1 MINST
6 KIANNSGFK
15 KLAYAKHQKSKINW
29 KTIISY
35 DIDFVNP
42 LFEDDFLDIFAY
54 IQSLWVTPMFF
65 CEWEEVRLDSLEE
78 FEWES
83 SFSCDEDTFF
93 ALTKY
98 MKFEKIKE
106 NLSIKA
112 KNQKNKTQDEICYL
126 LKKQS

>member
-1 MINST
+1 MQNIINKNISD
-6 KIANNSGFK
+6 FK
-15 KLAYAKHQKSKINW
+15 KLAYAKNYKTKIDW

-35 DIDFVNP
+35 DIDFENY
-42 LFEDDFLDIFAY
+42 LYEDDFLDIFSY

-65 CEWEEVRLDSLEE
+65 CYWVELSLDTLDE

-98 MKFEKIKE
+98 MVFEKIKE
-106 NLSIKA
+106 NLSIKT
-112 KNQKNKTQDEICYL
+112 KNRKDKTIEKVCYL
-126 LKKQS
+126 LKSNI

>member
-15 KLAYAKHQKSKINW
+15 KLAYAKHQESKINW

-35 DIDFVNP
+35 DVDFVNP

-54 IQSLWVTPMFF
+54 IQSLWVTPMFY

-98 MKFEKIKE
+98 MRFEKIKE

-112 KNQKNKTQDEICYL
+112 RNQKNKTKDEICYL
-126 LKKQS
+126 LKKHS

>member
-6 KIANNSGFK
+6 TNEIKNFK
-15 KLAYAKHQKSKINW
+15 KLAYAKHHKSKIAW

-35 DIDFVNP
+35 DIDFEDP
-42 LFEDDFLDIFAY
+42 LYEDDFLDIFAY

-65 CEWEEVRLDSLEE
+65 CEWVEITSDSFEK

-106 NLSIKA
+106 NLSLKA
-112 KNQKNKTQDEICYL
+112 KNQKNKTNEEICFL
-126 LKKQS
+126 LKSK